1 MWFSSSS
8 TVVFILV
15 GFTVIEMGL
24 LYTKL
29 YIDFEPNEWKQISTS
44 PITFETIQDNVSLE
58 IMATSQISYR
68 LEFKKG
74 GKLNLF
80 RVVGK
85 FRLTWD
91 DEDIVS

>member
-1 MWFSSSS
+1 MAN
-8 TVVFILV
+8 
-15 GFTVIEMGL
+15 EMGL

-29 YIDFEPNEWKQISTS
+29 YVDFEPDEWKQISST
-44 PITFETIQDNVSLE
+44 PVTFESLKDNVHLE
-58 IMATSQISYR
+58 IMDTSKNSRNLQ
-68 LEFKKG
+68 FKKG

-91 DEDIVS
+91 NEDIIS

>member
-1 MWFSSSS
+1 M
-8 TVVFILV
+8 VFILV
-15 GFTVIEMGL
+15 DFTVIEMGL

-29 YIDFEPNEWKQISTS
+29 YVDFEPNEWKQISTS
-44 PITFETIQDNVSLE
+44 PITFETIQDKVSLE

-91 DEDIVS
+91 NEDIVSQTENPK

>member
-1 MWFSSSS
+1 M
-8 TVVFILV
+8 VFILV
-15 GFTVIEMGL
+15 GSTLIRMGL

-29 YIDFEPNEWKQISTS
+29 YVDFEPNEWKQISTT

-68 LEFKKG
+68 LQFKKG
-74 GKLNLF
+74 GKLNLL
-80 RVVGK
+80 RVVGQ

-91 DEDIVS
+91 DEDTVK

>member
-1 MWFSSSS
+1 
-8 TVVFILV
+8 
-15 GFTVIEMGL
+15 MGL

-29 YIDFEPNEWKQISTS
+29 YVDFEPEEWKQISNT
-44 PITFETIQDNVSLE
+44 PVTFESLKEKVHLE
-58 IMATSQISYR
+58 IMDTSKNSHH

-74 GKLNLF
+74 GRVNLF

-91 DEDIVS
+91 DEDLLT